1 MDRKEKASLMLIFEM
16 IRNSRRSDR
25 ELARSLRVSQPTVT
39 RKRTFIEKEGYIKEY
54 TVVPDLVKL
63 GYDFIAV
70 TFLSFAEDK
79 PELFDKARDWTK
91 NQSSV
96 LFAADGQGLGMNSIM
111 VSAHKSYGD
120 FSNLITKLRQDWQPN
135 LRQVESFIIS
145 LAKKERFIKD
155 FSFRY
160 LEKN

>member
-1 MDRKEKASLMLIFEM
+1 MDRKEKESLMLIFEM

-25 ELARSLRVSQPTVT
+25 ELARSLRVSQPTAT

-91 NQSSV
+91 N
-96 LFAADGQGLGMNSIM
+96 
-111 VSAHKSYGD
+111 
-120 FSNLITKLRQDWQPN
+120 
-135 LRQVESFIIS
+135 
-145 LAKKERFIKD
+145 
-155 FSFRY
+155 
-160 LEKN
+160 